1 MLRYTSSS
9 TISPQWTT
17 FRQSNVQRSLQL
29 PPESTLEA
37 IPCSLLHFH
46 ELCATSVDISPPQP
60 TRTFVITIRIAA
72 SKFGRS
78 TFSIG
83 RMRSCMRQIGSRG
96 RGRGRPPLAS
106 TRHLRSS
113 SDLWSRNGSSSCTP
127 VLWSGGKGEIT
138 VHAHG
143 PSRICVYR
151 VRDDCI
157 INWKREV
164 VQRYF
169 EICYYHAWINT
180 IGSDS
185 FYINITLRR
194 WNQPLEFFLNA
205 REISN
210 CKIFKF

>member
-29 PPESTLEA
+29 PPRINSGSNPLLLITL
-37 IPCSLLHFH
+37 PRT
-46 ELCATSVDISPPQP
+46 LCNLASVDISPSQP

-83 RMRSCMRQIGSRG
+83 RMRSCRRQIGSRG

-157 INWKREV
+157 ISWKRVEV
-164 VQRYF
+164 VRRYF
-169 EICYYHAWINT
+169 KLLLSC
-180 IGSDS
+180 
-185 FYINITLRR
+185 
-194 WNQPLEFFLNA
+194 LN
-205 REISN
+205 
-210 CKIFKF
+210 

>member
-83 RMRSCMRQIGSRG
+83 RMRSCRRQIGSRG
-96 RGRGRPPLAS
+96 REEVDLLSLQPVIFEA
-106 TRHLRSS
+106 
-113 SDLWSRNGSSSCTP
+113 SDLWSQNGSSSCTP

>member
-83 RMRSCMRQIGSRG
+83 RMRSCRRQIGSRG
-96 RGRGRPPLAS
+96 RGRGRSPLAS
-106 TRHLRSS
+106 TRHLRSF
-113 SDLWSRNGSSSCTP
+113 WSLISEWVLLVYTCAVIRRKGRNNGSRAWTKSHLRVSC
-127 VLWSGGKGEIT
+127 KG
-138 VHAHG
+138 
-143 PSRICVYR
+143 
-151 VRDDCI
+151 
-157 INWKREV
+157 WL
-164 VQRYF
+164 
-169 EICYYHAWINT
+169 YY
-180 IGSDS
+180 
-185 FYINITLRR
+185 
-194 WNQPLEFFLNA
+194 
-205 REISN
+205 
-210 CKIFKF
+210 